1 MKIDN
6 EFTVD
11 APIERA
17 WAVLTDLETIAPCMP
32 GAQLTGVEGDV
43 YSGKVRIKVGPV
55 VAQYAGTVTFREKN
69 DEAYEAIIDAS
80 GRDARG
86 AGTASAAITAK
97 MREDGGR
104 TTVTVDTDLKITG
117 KLAQFGR
124 GMIQEVS
131 SKLLG
136 QFVDCLQGKLAE
148 GEGAEP
154 AADTAAGSTSAPEAA
169 ASGTG
174 SAPAATE
181 ATEPAAPAEAAAVPT
196 ADATAPAEPAAS
208 ATEQAEQP
216 QPASATRTETGSD
229 AEEPAPLD
237 LMSVAGGSIYKRLI
251 PLIIVVA
258 IIVVA
263 VIIYLVV
270 T

>member
-1 MKIDN
+1 MAQIELQLMTRVWRP
-6 EFTVD
+6 EF
-11 APIERA
+11 
-17 WAVLTDLETIAPCMP
+17 
-32 GAQLTGVEGDV
+32 
-43 YSGKVRIKVGPV
+43 
-55 VAQYAGTVTFREKN
+55 TFREKD
-69 DEAYEAIIDAS
+69 DEAHEATIDAS

-97 MREDGGR
+97 MREEGGR
-104 TTVTVDTDLKITG
+104 TTVMVDTDLKITG

-148 GEGAEP
+148 GEGEGTEP
-154 AADTAAGSTSAPEAA
+154 AADTAG
-169 ASGTG
+169 G
-174 SAPAATE
+174 SAPAPEAPSSGTSPAPAAT
-181 ATEPAAPAEAAAVPT
+181 AAAEPAAPAEAAATPT

-208 ATEQAEQP
+208 ATGQAEQP
-216 QPASATRTETGSD
+216 QTASATRTDTGTD
-229 AEEPAPLD
+229 AEEPAALD
-237 LMSVAGGSIYKRLI
+237 LMSVAGSSIYKRLV

-258 IIVVA
+258 VIVVA